1 MERWE
6 ATKRSPRD
14 DPRAKAMKI
23 ALLFL
28 LIGTILSLSAAGTF
42 QWPAWA
48 KRPSK
53 ADLGKVAG

>member
-1 MERWE
+1 V
-6 ATKRSPRD
+6 KL
-14 DPRAKAMKI
+14 

-48 KRPSK
+48 KRPAKGGLSK
-53 ADLGKVAG
+53 ATR